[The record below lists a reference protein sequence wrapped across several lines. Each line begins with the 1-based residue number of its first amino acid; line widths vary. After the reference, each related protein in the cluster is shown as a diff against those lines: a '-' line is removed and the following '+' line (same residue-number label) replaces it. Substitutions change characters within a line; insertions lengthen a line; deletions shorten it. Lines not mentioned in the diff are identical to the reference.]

1 MKTNTN
7 SKTLVNEALSSGN
20 FEEVKKLFFNEE
32 VSDDDLFENKEYA
45 GKVLRAY
52 IGLSGQQSLKGKCFI
67 GVNVKTSSSEDL
79 KPISFRT
86 TEDSIKYVANP
97 SFIADG
103 GRITEMDNP
112 LQELGFWWDP
122 GQWSFEEEKQSG
134 EYGIGG
140 GYAGAVV
147 SSLDNKDFGNGEV
160 IEMFKSPYGRGKYNP
175 QLGLYDPEKN
185 EGNKFNIL
193 GDIYYNA
200 LKISGPCWVWIY
212 HLDFDID
219 NDGKYLS
226 FVLAMG
232 DKREDLDTLMGVKKK
247 SEGNTPQQ
255 EKEEGVKI
263 EYPKSLDETPRNKLI
278 NYILL
283 VKARY
288 VRKLERQRQ
297 KESVKSAVAAIM
309 SRNMSHNLGSHYL
322 YYTKMQLA
330 ALANEHEFS
339 GPDIRG
345 AAKVLGY
352 MQARMDYLAT
362 IVSDDKYPYGGV
374 FFKGQIFDEL
384 TIDDFSKRHFQGTGS
399 DGKERKYRRTTNY
412 LLQNL
417 ILSENFTRGPVIDGA
432 PSLLEEKKTEM
443 QAESKNDSI
452 IKRKNIRLQIRI
464 DSGTYTG
471 SPDDVQIFLEND
483 TKLEISKISIAL
495 PGSIMSIHA
504 FFNVVENIIRNSAKY
519 KKDDFGDELVITIAI
534 KELTESQPNRYQVV
548 IYDNKR
554 NALKEY
560 STNNTKRLVDQMN
573 NELGMIQ
580 ILNEK
585 NELDKS
591 SKGLKEMLFSILWMR
606 AYTYDR
612 TEKLS
617 DILAQLDREKDPK
630 AKMDEIKRHA
640 FEYVAVFDDGKSEW
654 KMYEPDENNLVQ
666 VDEADINKPY
676 NLGVCFEL
684 PKWRMLENLDAT
696 LLNDDVM
703 KEKGVNNFTDI
714 RCFDASRVEK
724 KTSDKLKAVFTRIYD
739 GGLVE
744 NDKNDK
750 QALEI
755 MKKVLAKRFTDIND
769 YRIGMDTEYEK
780 GFPTKDEEA
789 AEKKRHGI
797 YFKSHESDLASMEKY
812 AYCEAISG
820 ENFTKTMQNI
830 FNDSL
835 IKSDEDQTRANDS
848 ILDEQTNIKETSQKG
863 LLSRIFGKMK
873 KTEEDEPKT
882 PLLKTRK
889 IGDFKDDASE
899 FFALKIKESAL
910 TRITLVDERL
920 FNDMEATQN
929 KREIL
934 KHKNIRILNLKSEM
948 QESSIVTHDG
958 ALNVK
963 EMFDCSDFRD
973 DKDATHFLSIH
984 LGMIEKIVKEDSGW
998 VKANHLCE
1006 VTVSERVD
1014 KLMDMLKKTFRTD
1027 QGELF
1032 ISIHSG
1038 RGNFSK
1044 ELDESLSDYPF
1055 ISISAIENVYANSKF
1070 LLAQLFYDT
1079 VYIGKGEL
1087 NKISKKEDNN
1097 G

>member
-1 MKTNTN
+1 MNKTK
-7 SKTLVNEALSSGN
+7 SEKLIEEALNASN
-20 FEEVKKLFFNEE
+20 YQKIRELFFSEE
-32 VSDDDLFENKEYA
+32 VSDDDLFDTH
-45 GKVLRAY
+45 GKYSGRVLRTY
-52 IGLSGQQSLKGKCFI
+52 IGLSGPQSLKGKCFV
-67 GVNVKTSSSEDL
+67 GVNVKTSSNEPL

-86 TEDSIKYVANP
+86 TEHEYESQPSSIAE
-97 SFIADG
+97 D
-103 GRITEMDNP
+103 GRITEMKQP
-112 LQELGFWWDP
+112 LQELLFLWDP
-122 GQWSFEEEKQSG
+122 GKWNYEEEMRSG
-134 EYGIGG
+134 EYGILG
-140 GYAGAVV
+140 GYSGAV
-147 SSLDNKDFGNGEV
+147 SSLDNKEYGNSEV
-160 IEMFKSPYGRGKYNP
+160 IEMFKSPFGRDYNP
-175 QLGLYDPEKN
+175 SSSD
-185 EGNKFNIL
+185 NKYNIL
-193 GDIYYNA
+193 GDIYYKA
-200 LKISGPCWVWIY
+200 LGMNSGPCWVWIY

-219 NDGKYLS
+219 NGGKYLS

-247 SEGNTPQQ
+247 PDSTEASLGGKDEVKQ
-255 EKEEGVKI
+255 E
-263 EYPKSLDETPRNKLI
+263 YQMSSDETPRNMLI

-417 ILSENFTRGPVIDGA
+417 ILSENFTRGPVIEGA
-432 PSLLEEKKTEM
+432 PSLLEEKKTGT
-443 QAESKNDSI
+443 QAKSKDDSI

-471 SPDDVQIFLEND
+471 SPDDVQVLLEKD

-504 FFNVVENIIRNSAKY
+504 FFNVVENLIRNSAKY

-534 KELTESQPNRYQVV
+534 KELSASGSKPNRYQFV
-548 IYDNKR
+548 IYDNKG

-560 STNNTKRLVDQMN
+560 SAKNAKRLVDQMN

-612 TEKLS
+612 AEKLS
-617 DILAQLDREKDPK
+617 DILAQLDRDKDPK

-640 FEYVAVFDDGKSEW
+640 FEYVAVFDEGKSEL

-666 VDEADINKPY
+666 VDEADANKPY

-696 LLNDDVM
+696 QLNDDMM

-714 RCFDASRVEK
+714 RCFDASLVEK
-724 KTSDKLKAVFTRIYD
+724 KTSDKLKAVFTRVYD
-739 GGLVE
+739 GGLAE
-744 NDKNDK
+744 NDKDEK

-755 MKKVLAKRFTDIND
+755 MKKVLAKRFPDIND
-769 YRIGMDTEYEK
+769 YRIGMDSEFEK
-780 GFPTKDEEA
+780 GFPTRDEEA
-789 AEKKRHGI
+789 EEKKRHGI
-797 YFKSHESDLASMEKY
+797 YFKSHESDLTSMEKY

-830 FNDSL
+830 FNDSF
-835 IKSDEDQTRANDS
+835 INSDEDQTGTNDFVK
-848 ILDEQTNIKETSQKG
+848 DEQTNTEGTSQRG
-863 LLSRIFGKMK
+863 LRFWNRGKMQ
-873 KTEEDEPKT
+873 KTEKDRPKT
-882 PLLKTRK
+882 PQPKTRQ
-889 IGDFKDDASE
+889 IGDFKDEASE

-920 FNDMEATQN
+920 FNDMEATQD
-929 KREIL
+929 KREML

-948 QESSIVTHDG
+948 QESSIVTSDG
-958 ALNVK
+958 ALKVK
-963 EMFDCSDFRD
+963 EMFECSDFRD

-984 LGMIEKIVKEDSGW
+984 LGMIEKIVKEDSEW
-998 VKANHLCE
+998 VKANHMCE
-1006 VTVSERVD
+1006 ATVTERVN

-1044 ELDESLSDYPF
+1044 ELDESLSEYPF

-1087 NKISKKEDNN
+1087 NKNSKKEDGN